1 MRQFLRIGSH
11 VLNGFVHTLRVDLY
25 RSRGIAYPALQASG
39 TVRFKLDA
47 PWPQPSP
54 ISSNMPYAVLHVA
67 GDEVKEFLATIVAR
81 FQRQVKF
88 SWVAAL
94 QYLRNKPHLDCPDDT
109 TFCRYMTQ
117 SVYTYF
123 LTDTLDAADRE
134 LLEKNGI
141 SSDSVHKSDLAPV
154 STVDP
159 SPACTAPALS
169 AIFGKPP
176 PGHSRSSVLP
186 C

>member
-1 MRQFLRIGSH
+1 MRQRLRTGVRQSLEIGSH
-11 VLNGFVHTLRVDLY
+11 VLTGFAHTARMDLY
-25 RSRGIAYPALQASG
+25 RSRKVPYPAMRKSG
-39 TVRFKLDA
+39 TVRFKLDN

-54 ISSNMPYAVLHVA
+54 ISKNMPYAVLHVA
-67 GDEVKEFLATIVAR
+67 GDELKEFLATIVAR

-88 SWVAAL
+88 SWLSAVP
-94 QYLRNKPHLDCPDDT
+94 YLRNKPHLDCPDDS

-123 LTDTLDAADRE
+123 LTDTLDPADRE

-154 STVDP
+154 STV
-159 SPACTAPALS
+159 
-169 AIFGKPP
+169 
-176 PGHSRSSVLP
+176 
-186 C
+186 